1 MTWYLMDLPEHYLMD
16 PIIVLSLQDADPAIH
31 VLSES
36 RCADEV
42 QRAPREK
49 NGLVGSIVLY
59 MLLRVDTMF
68 NKMISDFL
76 RLSSFPTSG
85 WKETLEA
92 SECSYIKAI
101 LPEQKPAEKESK
113 RQRETTSW
121 TKDIKKHY
129 EMYKRHCSEKSVS
142 SKVSIFSS
150 ILQTMYTVVAC
161 GLHYLT

>member
-101 LPEQKPAEKESK
+101 LPDTEASREREQETGKPPAGPRTS
-113 RQRETTSW
+113 RSTTKCISG
-121 TKDIKKHY
+121 TVL
-129 EMYKRHCSEKSVS
+129 KSLCQARLVFFLQYF
-142 SKVSIFSS
+142 KLC
-150 ILQTMYTVVAC
+150 IL
-161 GLHYLT
+161 L